1 MSDFRKVT
9 DSFFVSPQISVA
21 DVAQAKAQGFTLI
34 INNRPDGES
43 PGQPSADEIGEAA
56 RAAGLGYLFAPVVGR
71 PAPGAVAAVRE
82 AVDANPGLTLA
93 FCRSGTRSICAW
105 AMGQTEKTTPDE
117 LIRIAHAAGYDL
129 SAVLG

>member
-9 DSFFVSPQISVA
+9 DRFFVSPQISVE
-21 DVAQAKAQGFTLI
+21 DVARAKALGFTLI
-34 INNRPDGES
+34 INNRPDGEA
-43 PGQPSADEIGEAA
+43 PGQPSAEQIGEAA

-71 PAPGAVAAVRE
+71 PDPGAIAAVRE
-82 AVDANPGLTLA
+82 AVDANPGSTLA

-105 AMGQTEKTTPDE
+105 AMGQTDKTDSEE
-117 LIRIAHAAGYDL
+117 LIRIAQTAGYDL